1 MNNKSHKFRKSAEFL
16 AALCGG
22 VLMSMPALAQTP
34 VPVTPQPSSPSGKVN
49 PCPRIFY
56 EEPHNSRVVV
66 PQGCPPNALTQQ
78 LQSQGTL
85 PYNYNSGASSQN
97 QTGVGGETPGRTTTP
112 GLNPNPGI
120 LNEAPYNR
128 SQQNTQTGSYG
139 TYSTPQQNTQT
150 GSYGTYSTPQQVP
163 STSNSVTS
171 PSQSPVAT
179 VALLENA
186 NVNIRLVNDTG
197 ANITYQVVGDTN
209 ERSLGGQS
217 DVILQGLRA
226 PITVTFQRADGGLI
240 SVNAQA
246 SETGLLEVRLDETT
260 DVAQDKKAMRI
271 QSNGSVF
278 LN

>member
-1 MNNKSHKFRKSAEFL
+1 MNSKSHKFRKSAEFL
-16 AALCGG
+16 AAICGG
-22 VLMSMPALAQTP
+22 VIMSMPALAQTP
-34 VPVTPQPSSPSGKVN
+34 VPVTPQPNSPSGQVN

-78 LQSQGTL
+78 LEAQGTL
-85 PYNYNSGASSQN
+85 PYNSNSGVSSQT

-139 TYSTPQQNTQT
+139 TYSTPQQ
-150 GSYGTYSTPQQVP
+150 VP
-163 STSNSVTS
+163 SQSNSVTS

-179 VALLENA
+179 IALLENG

-197 ANITYQVVGDTN
+197 ANITYQVVGDTD

-260 DVAQDKKAMRI
+260 DVAQDVKAMRI

-278 LN
+278 VN